1 MFREKPAVQRVDRSW
16 IRASGKD
23 AQRFLNGMWTG
34 DLKFAAAQSAS
45 GPVALSSFLLTNK
58 GRAIAE
64 GHFCVVSADEIWI
77 SISSAQV
84 DKALVAL
91 QRYLV
96 ADDVELSQ
104 DTETFTDAYLVA
116 APDLSSALIDGKP
129 ALAKD
134 VAFRTQIESWG
145 WCLPR
150 RVNKNYFYELWI
162 KKGQTAP
169 VAESRA
175 AWLDWRIGAGVPEWG
190 VDLGE
195 DSLPLEFPVSEEI
208 SFFKGCYIG
217 QETIARATF
226 RGHVTQVLARFE
238 SAGPLSPGEFFV
250 AGDETHPVGVITS
263 VSGRTALGKIRVSA
277 LAQVEQLRW
286 RSNSDLPLFT
296 QITPLIDE
304 HSFKG

>member
-1 MFREKPAVQRVDRSW
+1 MFNEKPAVQRVDRSW

-23 AQRFLNGMWTG
+23 AERFLNGMWTT
-34 DLKFAAAQSAS
+34 DLKFAAAQSLA
-45 GPVALSSFLLTNK
+45 GPVALSGFLLTNK

-64 GHFCVVSADEIWI
+64 GHFHVVSSSEIWI
-77 SISSAQV
+77 SIATAQV
-84 DKALVAL
+84 DKALAAL

-96 ADDVELSQ
+96 ADDVELVQ
-104 DTETFTDAYLVA
+104 ETETFGSVYLVA
-116 APDLSSALIDGKP
+116 APDLASALIAGKP

-134 VAFRTQIESWG
+134 IAFRAQAESWG

-162 KKGQTAP
+162 KKGQVAP
-169 VAESRA
+169 VTESSA
-175 AWLDWRIGAGVPEWG
+175 AWLDWRVDQGVPEWG
-190 VDLGE
+190 VDLAE
-195 DSLPLEFPVSEEI
+195 DAFALEYPVSEEI

-226 RGHVTQVLARFE
+226 RGHVTQVFARFE
-238 SAGPLSPGEFFV
+238 ATTTLKPGEFFL
-250 AGDETHPVGVITS
+250 AGDEAHPVGVVTS
-263 VSGRTALGKIRVSA
+263 VVGPKGLGKIRVAA
-277 LAQVEQLRW
+277 LTQPENLRW
-286 RSNSDLPLFT
+286 RSSSDLPFT